1 MKKPRN
7 PEAMGLS
14 QGQFKPKTIPN
25 KKAYDRKK
33 AEKPKGTEE

>member
-14 QGQFKPKTIPN
+14 QGQFKPKVIPN
-25 KKAYDRKK
+25 KKAYDRKTAK
-33 AEKPKGTEE
+33 KPKGNEE